1 MLWCLSRSMLEWCQA
16 KLQKEMKRKIVKMK
30 PKLDEHEVKWI
41 WLGTAMGNMSFV
53 H

>member
-1 MLWCLSRSMLEWCQA
+1 
-16 KLQKEMKRKIVKMK
+16 MK